1 MCLCT
6 PVDSL
11 IWKQYS
17 TWNGHCLVLVM
28 YCNLEDS
35 NTLFSEKNPD
45 NYPLHHLVKNKPNTC
60 FDCWYHCCF
69 LRGWGIHRNQTLAF
83 IKYKYETTELA
94 NDRWYLYGW
103 ISTPL
108 VKTEPRGWGV
118 VVIESAKE
126 EIGRTTDTRV
136 GVPDL
141 FHGLGL
147 EAVVL
152 VVVPKP
158 GEEESIKA
166 HLQRRKN
173 RLSISQSKNH

>member
-1 MCLCT
+1 MI
-6 PVDSL
+6 P
-11 IWKQYS
+11 
-17 TWNGHCLVLVM
+17 
-28 YCNLEDS
+28 
-35 NTLFSEKNPD
+35 LFFEGVG
-45 NYPLHHLVKNKPNTC
+45 YTQEPNFT
-60 FDCWYHCCF
+60 
-69 LRGWGIHRNQTLAF
+69 F

-152 VVVPKP
+152 VVVPEP

-166 HLQRRKN
+166 HLQRRK
-173 RLSISQSKNH
+173 